1 MASNLE
7 KAKKVIDER
16 RASAERE
23 AERRRF
29 DLEAVSPELKEVNRA
44 IASAGLRAIKA
55 IGMGEDAQNYLNK
68 LAEENLQNQK
78 RRTEIL
84 AGLGLPADALDI
96 HYTCTKCEDTGSL
109 DGRYC
114 DCVKA
119 IMKQFQHENL
129 CSCAPAK
136 SSTFANFTL
145 DYYKGL
151 VDTKTGA
158 NAYDRMSQIL
168 NYCKNYAADF
178 DRNSPSIL
186 MYGQTGLGKT
196 HLSLAIANEVVAAG
210 YDVIYSSAG
219 NLFSK
224 LEKERFGRLKGDE
237 SPEDAVLSCDLLILD
252 DLGSEFIT
260 SFTVSA
266 LYNIINSRIL
276 AGLPTI
282 INTNLEVSGQR
293 DEIAEKYNPRVCSR
307 ILGDY
312 TPLEFLGCDIR
323 QLKSDN

>member
-7 KAKKVIDER
+7 KAKKIIDER

-23 AERRRF
+23 AESRRF
-29 DLEAVSPELKEVNRA
+29 DLEALSPELKEVNRA
-44 IASAGLRAIKA
+44 IASAGLRAVKA
-55 IGMGEDAQNYLNK
+55 IGMGENAESYINK

-84 AGLGLPADALDI
+84 RGLGLPSDALDI
-96 HYTCTKCEDTGSL
+96 HYTCKKCKDTGTF

-114 DCVKA
+114 DCVKEL
-119 IMKQFQHENL
+119 MKQFQHETL
-129 CSCAPAK
+129 CNCAPAK
-136 SSTFANFTL
+136 ASTFANFTL

-151 VDTKTGA
+151 IDIKTGV
-158 NAYDRMSQIL
+158 NAYERMSQIL
-168 NYCKNYAADF
+168 AYCKNYAADF
-178 DRNSPSIL
+178 DRSSPSIF

-210 YDVIYSSAG
+210 YEVIYSSAG
-219 NLFSK
+219 ALFPK
-224 LEKERFGRLKGDE
+224 IEKEHFGRLKGDD
-237 SPEDAVLSCDLLILD
+237 SPEEAVLNCDLLILD

-260 SFTVSA
+260 TFTVSA
-266 LYNIINSRIL
+266 LYNIINSRML
-276 AGLPTI
+276 TGLPTI
-282 INTNLEVSGQR
+282 INTNLEITDTR

-312 TPLEFLGCDIR
+312 TPLEFLGCDVR
-323 QLKSDN
+323 QLKSER